1 VSSKFLNVFRKLN
14 IFKQIPLCCREN
26 IPIDQPSTSGI
37 EGTSREPQPSTS
49 GTSRNGPQAKQSALE
64 LQMANYFLKQKV
76 EAYQESKQHF
86 SYEDIQNNDELIA
99 LYTGLPSAK
108 IFLALFNLLSN
119 LRINCYL
126 GWKAE
131 KLDKKDQLLMC
142 PIN

>member
-1 VSSKFLNVFRKLN
+1 V
-14 IFKQIPLCCREN
+14 EN
-26 IPIDQPSTSGI
+26 
-37 EGTSREPQPSTS
+37 
-49 GTSRNGPQAKQSALE
+49 N
-64 LQMANYFLKQKV
+64 FLKQKV

-119 LRINCYL
+119 LRINYYL

-142 PIN
+142 LIN